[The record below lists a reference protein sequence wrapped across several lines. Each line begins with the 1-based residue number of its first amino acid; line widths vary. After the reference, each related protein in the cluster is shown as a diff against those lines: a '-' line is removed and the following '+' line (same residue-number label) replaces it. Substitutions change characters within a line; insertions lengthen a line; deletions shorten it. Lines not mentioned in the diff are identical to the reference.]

1 MQPEPCP
8 TEPGIPT
15 DSRFRTGPGPVGNL
29 RFTLLTDLKAA
40 QRGLRTEHGFALW
53 IEAEGRRILFDTG
66 RSDLLIRNAK
76 RLGIPLEQT
85 DAVVLSHGHDDHAGG
100 LQAVLDLAPQAL
112 LYLHPRA
119 CLPRY
124 AQTGK
129 ADLHPVGMPQAYWD
143 KILGNPARL
152 RWTSSRV
159 SLFPG
164 AFITGPIP
172 KEAAENVDTG
182 QYWLDAEGRQP
193 DVFLDDQALWFCT
206 SRGPLAVLGCAHV
219 GVLNTLREVQ
229 RHARRDQVFGFIGGL
244 HLGNAT
250 PEQITAT
257 VNGLEGLGI
266 QSLAPCHCTGE
277 AAETALRQAFGP
289 KMRELRVGDTWEPLH

>member
-1 MQPEPCP
+1 L
-8 TEPGIPT
+8 
-15 DSRFRTGPGPVGNL
+15 DSRLRVGPGPIRNL

-66 RSDLLIRNAK
+66 RSGLLIKNAK

-85 DAVVLSHGHDDHAGG
+85 DAIVLSHGHDDHAGG
-100 LQAVLDLAPQAL
+100 LQAVMELAPQAM

-124 AQTGK
+124 AQVGES
-129 ADLHPVGMPQAYWD
+129 APHSVGMPQVYWD
-143 KILGNPARL
+143 KILAQPARL
-152 RWTSSRV
+152 RWTSSRF

-172 KEAAENVDTG
+172 REIAAEDETG
-182 QYWLDAEGRQP
+182 QHWLDPEGQQP
-193 DVFLDDQALWFCT
+193 DAFLDDQALWFCT

-219 GVLNTLREVQ
+219 GVLNTLREVRRQ
-229 RHARRDQVFGFIGGL
+229 ARRDQVFGFIGGL

-250 PEQITAT
+250 PDRIAATAK
-257 VNGLEGLGI
+257 GLEGLGV

-277 AAETALRQAFGP
+277 ATEAALRQVFGVSS
-289 KMRELRVGDTWEPLH
+289 RELRVGDTWEPLR